1 MLIFCNCKYTHV
13 STQLNKMKSPQVT
26 CLVTVSVIL
35 MYIITWTCS
44 VALAAPTSTSSSKEE
59 TIDPQVYLCLHN
71 CALCVRQWEPGV
83 YNGEKCARK
92 CIKFQENPR
101 VIDPDCSS
109 PRLFNYKV
117 MKKRGSPD
125 VEQ

>member
-1 MLIFCNCKYTHV
+1 MNNKTLIATFAVLITISYWT
-13 STQLNKMKSPQVT
+13 STAT
-26 CLVTVSVIL
+26 
-35 MYIITWTCS
+35 
-44 VALAAPTSTSSSKEE
+44 AAPTSSSSSKEE

-101 VIDPDCSS
+101 VVDPDCSS

-117 MKKRGSPD
+117 MKKRGSSD
-125 VEQ
+125 SE